1 MIVYVEHMT
10 FTKCINVVALFQANS
25 HAENM
30 SQLQAKLSREKDSN
44 LALQAEL
51 SKKRDSSN
59 DQHCKTKCL
68 LLTEVLSMQLFYTLQ
83 CSAEKPEQ
91 SEMFDQVSRELVKQ
105 DVLGTQ
111 EDILENVDNLIGVL
125 GTYLNLTEKEF
136 SDVEDEE
143 FYIDEEDDFSTM
155 GDLDG
160 KISGLQSLVIKI
172 RKRLKV
178 LKDSVDGRTLR
189 FLNGIV
195 DRKGIFLKFSKVSMV
210 ITHRIKFCGNRM
222 RNIGFVCNSSKFNC
236 ISPNKIEHIEWNFF
250 FKINHCA
257 LNRLFNCIIVNEN
270 FLFYVDRKSMENMKD
285 VYQILQKLLTARNE
299 SSG

>member
-143 FYIDEEDDFSTM
+143 FYID
-155 GDLDG
+155 
-160 KISGLQSLVIKI
+160 
-172 RKRLKV
+172 
-178 LKDSVDGRTLR
+178 
-189 FLNGIV
+189 
-195 DRKGIFLKFSKVSMV
+195 
-210 ITHRIKFCGNRM
+210 GNRM